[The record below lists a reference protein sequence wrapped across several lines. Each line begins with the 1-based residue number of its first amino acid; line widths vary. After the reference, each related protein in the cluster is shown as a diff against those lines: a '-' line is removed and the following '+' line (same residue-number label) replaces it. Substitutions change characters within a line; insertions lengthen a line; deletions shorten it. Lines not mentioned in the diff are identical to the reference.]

1 MGMYDHIRCEYPLPD
16 PIVQDELFQTKSLHR
31 VLDEYTIAS
40 DGRLILHEVRYEPV
54 PAEDRPFYGTDEW
67 DENPF
72 LQLIGSLRSV
82 PLDDVSVPY
91 HGDIVFYTSLDAD
104 GRKWFEYR
112 ARFTEGALQWIRRVE
127 RTDKGGSDP

>member
-1 MGMYDHIRCEYPLPD
+1 MGMFDRIKCEYSLPD
-16 PIVQDELFQTKSLHR
+16 PLVQDEIFQTKSLDCL
-31 VLDEYTIAS
+31 LDDYTITS

-54 PAEDRPFYGTDEW
+54 PAEERPFHGTDEW
-67 DENPF
+67 DKNPF

-82 PLDDVSVPY
+82 PLGDTPLPY

-104 GRKWFEYR
+104 GREWFEYK

-127 RTDKGGSDP
+127 RTDKGGSSP